1 MRKQYHRVPS
11 NATVSSYK
19 EPHINPSGSGILFSG
34 ILSWFGLREQHQEE
48 DDPITSTVKSA
59 ILCIQVLH

>member
-1 MRKQYHRVPS
+1 MRKQYHRGPI

-19 EPHINPSGSGILFSG
+19 EPLINHSRSGILFSG
-34 ILSWFGLREQHQEE
+34 ILSWFGLREQHPEE